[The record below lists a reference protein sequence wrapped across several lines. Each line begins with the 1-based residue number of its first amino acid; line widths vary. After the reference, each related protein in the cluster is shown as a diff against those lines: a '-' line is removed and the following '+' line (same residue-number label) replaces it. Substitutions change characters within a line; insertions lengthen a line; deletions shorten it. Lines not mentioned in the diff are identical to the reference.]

1 MLYAF
6 CPAGYTML
14 SGIVIQALDNPVLL
28 ISHVH
33 PAAAE
38 NYKKNGQNC
47 QNHHSSSSGNS
58 FPP

>member
-1 MLYAF
+1 MLF
-6 CPAGYTML
+6 
-14 SGIVIQALDNPVLL
+14 GIVIQALDNPVLL

-38 NYKKNGQNC
+38 NYKKNGQNY
-47 QNHHSSSSGNS
+47 QDHHSSSSGNS